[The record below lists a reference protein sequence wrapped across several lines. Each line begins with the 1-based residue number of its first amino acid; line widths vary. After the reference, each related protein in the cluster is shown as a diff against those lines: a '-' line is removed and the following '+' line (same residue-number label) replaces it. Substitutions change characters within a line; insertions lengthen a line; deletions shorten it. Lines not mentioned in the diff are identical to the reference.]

1 MSGSRAPCLVIK
13 EGELFLC
20 SDVLGQMDGGE
31 SSFLGLYHQDTRFLS
46 RCELS
51 ICGQQPALLSS
62 TAERGYEATIEL
74 TNLEGRTCDGRL
86 LPQAAVHV
94 QRILF
99 VTDRLYE
106 RMEVRNYHCTEVDI
120 VLRLDFEA
128 DFLDFC
134 EVRGLRRRKRGTRLP
149 VAVEGAALS
158 FAYLGLDDIVRKT
171 TVTFSAA
178 PDSLE
183 DGAACYRM
191 RLMPGDSVTVQYDVE
206 VVAPDAPQPRSGDLR
221 EKLAFV
227 RHDHELWAAEAT
239 EIVTDNEAVNRV
251 LRRGQG
257 DLRMLAA
264 PVEGQVI
271 PLAGMPWL
279 MAPSGR
285 EMLITGLGTLML
297 DPRWANNSVA
307 YLEGYQGKRHSGRRE
322 EQPGKIMQEQRRGE
336 LARLHAIPHTPYYGS
351 VDATPLWLLAL
362 CESTMWT
369 GDLDG
374 FDIRRGS
381 IDAALEW
388 LERYGDPDGDGF
400 VECEQRSR
408 MGLRNRGWRDAGDAI
423 LHSDG
428 TPAEGPIALAE
439 TQAYVY
445 YAKRRLAALFGEL
458 GEVERAE
465 RLSREA
471 AALKRRFNE
480 RFWMEDEEY
489 FAMAL
494 DGEKRQVRSV
504 CSTIGRALWARIVD
518 DEHVAAVV
526 RRLMAPDMFSGWGI
540 RTLSKSMTA
549 YNPVSFYNG
558 GVWAADTAII
568 ANGMKKHG
576 YIHEA
581 NRLAWCL
588 VEAALAQEYARLPEL
603 FCGFTRRTMSKPVSF
618 PMACSPAAGA
628 AGALFHILQAMVGI
642 YAQADENIVYVH
654 NPALPKWLGEVTL
667 ANLRVSRTIMRLR
680 FRRTGNQTSLA
691 VLDKDGPGRIVVV
704 E

>member
-1 MSGSRAPCLVIK
+1 M
-13 EGELFLC
+13 
-20 SDVLGQMDGGE
+20 
-31 SSFLGLYHQDTRFLS
+31 
-46 RCELS
+46 
-51 ICGQQPALLSS
+51 
-62 TAERGYEATIEL
+62 
-74 TNLEGRTCDGRL
+74 
-86 LPQAAVHV
+86 
-94 QRILF
+94 
-99 VTDRLYE
+99 
-106 RMEVRNYHCTEVDI
+106 
-120 VLRLDFEA
+120 
-128 DFLDFC
+128 
-134 EVRGLRRRKRGTRLP
+134 RRRRRGTRLP

-171 TVTFSAA
+171 IVTFATA

-191 RLMPGDSVTVQYDVE
+191 RLMPGESATVQYDVE

-227 RHDHELWAAEAT
+227 RNDHEHWAAEAT

-251 LRRGQG
+251 LRRGQD

-264 PVEGQVI
+264 SVEGQVI
-271 PLAGMPWL
+271 PLAGMPWFI
-279 MAPSGR
+279 APFGR
-285 EMLITGLGTLML
+285 EMLITGLETLML
-297 DPRWANNSVA
+297 DLRWANNSVA
-307 YLEGYQGKRHSGRRE
+307 YLEGYQGKRHSSRRG
-322 EQPGKIMQEQRRGE
+322 EQPGKIMHEQRRGE

-351 VDATPLWLLAL
+351 VDATPLWLLTL

-374 FDIRRGS
+374 FDIRRDS

-400 VECEQRSR
+400 VEYEPRSR
-408 MGLRNRGWRDAGDAI
+408 LGLHNQGWRDAGDAI
-423 LHSDG
+423 MHSDG
-428 TPAEGPIALAE
+428 TPVEDPIALAE

-465 RLSREA
+465 RLAREA

-480 RFWMEDEEY
+480 HFWMEDEEY

-518 DEHVAAVV
+518 GEHVAAVV

-540 RTLSKSMTA
+540 RTLSKEMSA

-581 NRLAWCL
+581 NRLALCL
-588 VEAALAQEYARLPEL
+588 VEAALAHEYARLPEL
-603 FCGFTRRTMSKPVSF
+603 FCGFTREAMSKPVSF
-618 PMACSPAAGA
+618 PMACSPEAGA
-628 AGALFHILQAMVGI
+628 AGALFLILQAMVGV

-667 ANLRVSRTIMRLR
+667 SNLKVGRTTMRLR